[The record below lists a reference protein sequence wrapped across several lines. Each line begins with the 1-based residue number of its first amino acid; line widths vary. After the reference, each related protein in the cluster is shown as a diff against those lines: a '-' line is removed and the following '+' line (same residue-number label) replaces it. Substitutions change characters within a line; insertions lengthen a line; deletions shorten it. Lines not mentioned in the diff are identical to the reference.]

1 MERQVT
7 STARRRR
14 AKAGE
19 PVWELARLFPSQGS
33 WSEEAYL
40 ALDTGRLIEY
50 SEGFVEFLPMPTLTH
65 QRIVRYL
72 FALLA
77 AFLGARSIGGEALF
91 APLPVKVGRRQYRE
105 PDIIYLSAD
114 RIEKTAG
121 QYPEGADLVIE
132 VVSGSPSDRERD
144 LVQKRHDYAQAG
156 IPEYWIVDPDE
167 GAITVLWLEGEAY
180 VEHGRFAGG
189 ETATSRLL
197 PGFAVAVAAVWAA
210 AQ

>member
-1 MERQVT
+1 MERQRT
-7 STARRRR
+7 STGRKNSR
-14 AKAGE
+14 AGE
-19 PVWELARLFPSQGS
+19 PVWELARLFPGQGS

-50 SEGFVEFLPMPTLTH
+50 SEGFVEFLPMPTLAH

-72 FALLA
+72 FALLT
-77 AFLGARSIGGEALF
+77 AFLQARRVGGEALF

-114 RIEKTAG
+114 RLAKTTG
-121 QYPEGADLVIE
+121 PYPEGADLVIE
-132 VVSGSPSDRERD
+132 VVSGSASDRARD
-144 LVQKRHDYAQAG
+144 LVEKRHDYAQAG

-167 GAITVLWLEGEAY
+167 GAIPVLWLEGDEYA
-180 VEHGRFAGG
+180 EHGRFAGD

-197 PGFAVAVAAVWAA
+197 PGFAMVVAGVWAA